1 MFNKDIKILAG
12 PKKIIKKIDQPFN
25 KISIEFLNELS
36 KNILTNNK
44 AKEYPD
50 LITFAFWARRKNIL
64 SLSKNYS
71 NQEIRLGLGT
81 IFHITPSN
89 MPVNFIYSFA
99 FSLLSG
105 NSNIVRVSDKDFPQV
120 KIFINTFKKISKY
133 KKFKNVACSN
143 LFVRYIKNIDI
154 TSYFSSLCDGRIIWG
169 GDKTV
174 EEIQKIQ
181 LPAKSKSI
189 HFPDR
194 FSLCVLNS
202 SGIKK
207 LKTQDLKILI
217 KKFYN
222 DTYVMDQNAC
232 TAPQLVIWVGKVSHT
247 TKSLFWKTLEIEVK
261 NKYKLENIFSLNKY
275 NQLLDDILNKKIIK
289 KTFKHKN
296 FIYRVLLNKIPN
308 NFNIEDL
315 RGKWGYYYE
324 YEVNKLDK
332 IASLVNSKFQTMSYF
347 GFSKQSLKNF
357 VKMNKISGIDRIVPI
372 GRTLDMGI
380 VWDGYD
386 LPRTLSRVIDLK

>member
-1 MFNKDIKILAG
+1 M
-12 PKKIIKKIDQPFN
+12 
-25 KISIEFLNELS
+25 
-36 KNILTNNK
+36 
-44 AKEYPD
+44 
-50 LITFAFWARRKNIL
+50 
-64 SLSKNYS
+64 
-71 NQEIRLGLGT
+71 
-81 IFHITPSN
+81 
-89 MPVNFIYSFA
+89 
-99 FSLLSG
+99 LSG

-120 KIFINTFKKISKY
+120 KIFINTFKKIYKY
-133 KKFKNVACSN
+133 KKFRNVACSN

-207 LKTQDLKILI
+207 LKIQDLKILI

-275 NQLLDDILNKKIIK
+275 NQLLDDILNKNNK
-289 KTFKHKN
+289 KN
-296 FIYRVLLNKIPN
+296 F
-308 NFNIEDL
+308 
-315 RGKWGYYYE
+315 
-324 YEVNKLDK
+324 
-332 IASLVNSKFQTMSYF
+332 
-347 GFSKQSLKNF
+347 
-357 VKMNKISGIDRIVPI
+357 
-372 GRTLDMGI
+372 
-380 VWDGYD
+380 
-386 LPRTLSRVIDLK
+386 

>member
-1 MFNKDIKILAG
+1 MLNRNITILAG
-12 PKKIIKKIDQPFN
+12 PKKINKKIDQPFN
-25 KISIEFLNELS
+25 KTSIEFIDELS
-36 KNILTNNK
+36 KNILASSK
-44 AKEYPD
+44 AKKYPD

-64 SLSKNYS
+64 NLSKNYL
-71 NQEIRLGLGT
+71 NNEIRLGLGT
-81 IFHITPSN
+81 IFHIAPSN

-120 KIFINTFKKISKY
+120 KIFINSFKKISKL

-143 LFVRYIKNIDI
+143 LFVRYMKNNDI
-154 TSYFSSLCDGRIIWG
+154 TGYFSSLCDGRIIWG

-194 FSLCVLNS
+194 YSLCILKS
-202 SGIKK
+202 SSIKK
-207 LKTQDLKILI
+207 LKKQDLKTLTN
-217 KKFYN
+217 KFYN
-222 DTYVMDQNAC
+222 DTYSMDQNAC
-232 TAPQLVIWVGKVSHT
+232 TSPQLIIWVGKISNGI
-247 TKSLFWKTLEIEVK
+247 KNLFWKTLENEVEK
-261 NKYKLENIFSLNKY
+261 KYKLENIFSLNKY
-275 NQLLDDILNKKIIK
+275 NQLLNDILKKKIIK
-289 KTFKHKN
+289 KIFKYKN

-308 NFNIEDL
+308 NFNIEKL

-324 YEVNKLDK
+324 YEVDNINK
-332 IASLVNSKFQTMSYF
+332 IAPLINSKFQTMSYY
-347 GFSKQSLKNF
+347 GFNKKNLENF
-357 VKMNKISGIDRIVPI
+357 IKVNKISGIDRIVPV

-380 VWDGYD
+380 IWDGYD